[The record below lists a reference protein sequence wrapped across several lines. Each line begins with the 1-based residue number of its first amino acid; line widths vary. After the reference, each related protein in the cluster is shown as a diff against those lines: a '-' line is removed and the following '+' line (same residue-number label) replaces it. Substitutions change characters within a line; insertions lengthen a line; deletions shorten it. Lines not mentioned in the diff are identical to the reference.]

1 MYARTLYILARKGI
15 KASISFCSFAQYLYL
30 CISAKRA
37 CKKQAPKTGI

>member
-1 MYARTLYILARKGI
+1 MVSKKGI
-15 KASISFCSFAQYLYL
+15 KAAISFCSFAQSLYL